1 MPCDRELTHV
11 PANMPKKYTTRAMP
25 PEDRRQYVTVE
36 TVTVHEPG
44 TTSWVEPH
52 AVRWHDGRR
61 WEIERLYGHE
71 AIGAENGVEVMR
83 WRVQIAGQ
91 PKYLYKAKDWFVVPK
106 TPRARV
112 P

>member
-1 MPCDRELTHV
+1 MP
-11 PANMPKKYTTRAMP
+11 MGYTTKAMP
-25 PEDRRQYVTVE
+25 PEARRQYVTVE

-44 TTSWVEPH
+44 AASWVEPY
-52 AVRWHDGRR
+52 AVRWPDGRR

-71 AIGAENGVEVMR
+71 AIGAENGAEVIR

-91 PKYLYKAKDWFVVPK
+91 PKYLYKSKNWFVVPK
-106 TPRARV
+106 APKVRL